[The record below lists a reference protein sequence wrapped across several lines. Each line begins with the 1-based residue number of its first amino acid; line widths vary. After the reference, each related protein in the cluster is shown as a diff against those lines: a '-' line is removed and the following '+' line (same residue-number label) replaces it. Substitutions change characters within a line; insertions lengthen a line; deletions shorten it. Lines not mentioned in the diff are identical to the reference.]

1 MVWNWSWDI
10 KGNCSFKLIP
20 FRNKLHK
27 PWSARNISVSVR
39 MQRDRSCNWNPGY
52 LCKDGYCVCVCVWGG
67 AHTSMPSRKIG
78 WIGQQGRWNYR
89 ERGWSWAI
97 WLVPQRGEPV
107 RGGHNWNAG
116 KGGLSRGTDM
126 HSANRAVGK
135 KLLSDWHLCWS
146 EAAPDAASCPQKL
159 IRMDGSLLMP

>member
-52 LCKDGYCVCVCVWGG
+52 LCKDGYCVCVCGG
-67 AHTSMPSRKIG
+67 SPYINALQENRMNWTAREMELSRERVELSHMVSATAGRACQG
-78 WIGQQGRWNYR
+78 WAQLECGQRGTVSGNRHALCQQGC
-89 ERGWSWAI
+89 G
-97 WLVPQRGEPV
+97 Q
-107 RGGHNWNAG
+107 
-116 KGGLSRGTDM
+116 
-126 HSANRAVGK
+126 
-135 KLLSDWHLCWS
+135 
-146 EAAPDAASCPQKL
+146 EAAQWLTLVL
-159 IRMDGSLLMP
+159 IGGSTGCCIVSTEVD